1 MLSLLLLPLSLS
13 LSQINS
19 QPETELWKKSN
30 SILWRALAV
39 LAACVGRLAAWLL
52 RGGGCNNPFHRK
64 KKHTTSRPAPWDTHA
79 CCGHRGVSCACVEE
93 LSSFRY
99 GNRVYNTP
107 CTILIEKARN
117 ENLSL
122 DRGLTPPTEEGTKNK
137 HFFISLNFHLPFVC
151 GVMF

>member
-1 MLSLLLLPLSLS
+1 M
-13 LSQINS
+13 
-19 QPETELWKKSN
+19 
-30 SILWRALAV
+30 
-39 LAACVGRLAAWLL
+39 
-52 RGGGCNNPFHRK
+52 
-64 KKHTTSRPAPWDTHA
+64 
-79 CCGHRGVSCACVEE
+79 EE

-99 GNRVYNTP
+99 GNRVYNTL

-122 DRGLTPPTEEGTKNK
+122 DRGLTPPAEEGTKNK